1 MHYRKI
7 FAPAVLS
14 ALLVCLFLSGCSI
27 PEERRDALDNIEW
40 DATSVEPEYLT
51 EWPDNAFTE
60 KISQPESGT
69 IAYVLDYTE
78 TGRYTIFI
86 KDISPEESDRYVK
99 ALKDNGYF
107 EIHSAANNVSLGTIP
122 KREDTYLNILHSDGV
137 LGIVIFLKSITN
149 QAEPYFSACTNNK
162 L

>member
-1 MHYRKI
+1 M
-7 FAPAVLS
+7 
-14 ALLVCLFLSGCSI
+14 
-27 PEERRDALDNIEW
+27 
-40 DATSVEPEYLT
+40 EPEYLT

-78 TGRYTIFI
+78 TGRYAIFI

-99 ALKDNGYF
+99 AVKDNGYF
-107 EIHSAANNVSLGTIP
+107 EIHSAANNVSLGTIL
-122 KREDTYLNILHSDGV
+122 KREDTYLSISHTDGV

-149 QAEPYFSACTNNK
+149 QAGPYFSACTNNK

>member
-1 MHYRKI
+1 M
-7 FAPAVLS
+7 
-14 ALLVCLFLSGCSI
+14 
-27 PEERRDALDNIEW
+27 
-40 DATSVEPEYLT
+40 EPEYLT
-51 EWPDNAFTE
+51 EWPDNAFTK
-60 KISQPESGT
+60 KISQPESGA

-78 TGRYTIFI
+78 TGRYAIFI

-99 ALKDNGYF
+99 ALKDNGYS
-107 EIHSAANNVSLGTIP
+107 EIHSATNNVSFGTIL
-122 KREDTYLNILHSDGV
+122 KREDTYLSISHSDGV

>member
-1 MHYRKI
+1 MHDRKI
-7 FAPAVLS
+7 LAPAVLS
-14 ALLVCLFLSGCSI
+14 ALLVCLLLLGCSI
-27 PEERRDALDNIEW
+27 PEERKDAIDNIEW

-78 TGRYTIFI
+78 TGRYAIFI

-99 ALKDNGYF
+99 ALKDNGYS
-107 EIHSAANNVSLGTIP
+107 EIHSATNNVSLGTIL
-122 KREDTYLNILHSDGV
+122 KREDTYLSISHSDGV
-137 LGIVIFLKSITN
+137 LGTVIFLKPITN
-149 QAEPYFSACTNNK
+149 
-162 L
+162 